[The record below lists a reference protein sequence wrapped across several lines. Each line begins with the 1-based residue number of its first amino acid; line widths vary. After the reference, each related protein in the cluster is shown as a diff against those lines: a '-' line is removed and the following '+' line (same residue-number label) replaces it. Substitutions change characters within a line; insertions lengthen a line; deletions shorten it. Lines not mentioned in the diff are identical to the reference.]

1 MGCMY
6 IQYNQMRTLLLHL
19 SSSEDELH
27 SGYSNIPEK
36 RHSILG
42 LFSTESHILSR
53 QVTSWLEPFAIFETC
68 QAEIFQKELSM
79 SIKIDLFLYELS
91 TGLPKFN
98 CVPL

>member
-6 IQYNQMRTLLLHL
+6 IQYNQMKTLLHL
-19 SSSEDELH
+19 SSSEGEFH
-27 SGYSNIPEK
+27 SGHSNISEK
-36 RHSILG
+36 WQSISG
-42 LFSTESHILSR
+42 LFSAESQILSR
-53 QVTSWLEPFAIFETC
+53 QVTSWLEPFSIFETC